1 GAVHLMPLAALRGR
15 GMLERTV
22 RRQLAQMLTAP
33 ALADRPLWVKEGA
46 ALYFGDFESDPAPGR
61 VEPRGPCPTDLE
73 LARPV
78 SAGAFADAYAR
89 ARACFARQ
97 IAAGKSW
104 REVK

>member
-1 GAVHLMPLAALRGR
+1 PLAILRDR

-22 RRQLAQMLTAP
+22 RRRLAQVLTAP

-46 ALYFGDFESDPAPGR
+46 ALYFGDFGPGPAPGS

-78 SAGAFADAYAR
+78 SAGALADVYAR
-89 ARACFARQ
+89 AHACFVPR
-97 IAAGKSW
+97 IATGQRW
-104 REVK
+104 RGVK